1 MHKNGRVRELQY
13 ILILQGMR
21 EQNKIE
27 TIRLQA
33 IAGRYWRKSGGVFR
47 FWNFGQVGPKSEQE
61 VVNQ

>member
-27 TIRLQA
+27 AITLQA
-33 IAGRYWRKSGGVFR
+33 IAVRYLTKTGGVFR
-47 FWNFGQVGPKSEQE
+47 LWYFRPSWPE
-61 VVNQ
+61 V